1 MQTFTAVFSPT
12 YLKPTLSILSTE
24 NCCFKRRLNRGT
36 HPISA
41 VVIKVLSYI
50 TLRGAD
56 TLATDEL
63 LSLIVKFVNMNSDV
77 VDVQWD
83 RRMSPRLLLNPYSE
97 NYEEKKMVAHYFLLA
112 SSILEDEVV
121 GFSENA
127 RMLLIHLHKAFG
139 NRLFEI
145 SKPHLFEENI
155 RICEFYGSLGP
166 YREVIPQILT
176 GVNQFVRNK
185 AEKDLIKYSQKFN
198 KPKDFVED
206 LAQNIERMNATHKDK
221 AWVYMRWMVR
231 PHPDLRI
238 FEHFSPEDLYVPL
251 TENNANVAASLGLIN
266 SVAPSLWKSDN
277 AMEAR
282 ERITKFAKQL
292 FPKDPSKVD
301 YPFFLLGRWLKQK
314 TLNKNT
320 LKEALQFFERIQG
333 VTGQTH
339 AYYESMSRYKSGWE
353 KKTAITLSRMKIP
366 FGYEPINFPLPGDNY
381 TPDFILGKSIH
392 GRKIVLEPHYEMT
405 RKQARKYSLFK
416 QTYGHDFFLILL
428 LKNDLIPYYH
438 KRKILTDDVC
448 DDVWPIEFV
457 HLLAEKIST
466 GTYGQ

>member
-1 MQTFTAVFSPT
+1 M
-12 YLKPTLSILSTE
+12 
-24 NCCFKRRLNRGT
+24 
-36 HPISA
+36 
-41 VVIKVLSYI
+41 
-50 TLRGAD
+50 
-56 TLATDEL
+56 ATDEL
-63 LSLIVKFVNMNSDV
+63 LSLLVKFVDMNSDI

-112 SSILEDEVV
+112 SSILEDDVV
-121 GFSENA
+121 GFPENA
-127 RMLLIHLHKAFG
+127 RMLLIHLHKALG

-145 SKPHLFEENI
+145 SKPHLFEEI
-155 RICEFYGSLGP
+155 IITCEFYGSLGP

-176 GVNQFVRNK
+176 GVNQFVKNK
-185 AEKDLIKYSQKFN
+185 AEKNLIQYSQKFS

-206 LAQNIERMNATHKDK
+206 LARNIDRMNAPHKDN

-231 PHPDLRI
+231 PHPDLKI

-266 SVAPSLWKSDN
+266 SVAPFLWRSDN

-282 ERITKFAKQL
+282 ERITKFAKQI

-301 YPFFLLGRWLKQK
+301 YSFFLLGRWLKQK

-353 KKTAITLSRMKIP
+353 KKTAITLSKMKIP

-381 TPDFILGKSIH
+381 TPDFILGKSIN

>member
-1 MQTFTAVFSPT
+1 MA
-12 YLKPTLSILSTE
+12 I
-24 NCCFKRRLNRGT
+24 
-36 HPISA
+36 
-41 VVIKVLSYI
+41 
-50 TLRGAD
+50 
-56 TLATDEL
+56 DEL
-63 LSLIVKFVNMNSDV
+63 LSLLVKFVDMNSDV

-112 SSILEDEVV
+112 SSILEDDVV
-121 GFSENA
+121 GFPENA
-127 RMLLIHLHKAFG
+127 RMLLILLHKAFG
-139 NRLFEI
+139 DRLFEI
-145 SKPHLFEENI
+145 TKPHLFEEVI
-155 RICEFYGSLGP
+155 SICEFYGSLGP
-166 YREVIPQILT
+166 SREMIAQILT
-176 GVNQFVRNK
+176 GVNQFVKNK
-185 AEKDLIKYSQKFN
+185 AEKNLIQYSQKFS

-206 LAQNIERMNATHKDK
+206 LARNIERMNAPHKDK

-231 PHPDLRI
+231 PHPDLKI
-238 FEHFSPEDLYVPL
+238 FEHFTPEDLYVPL

-266 SVAPSLWKSDN
+266 SVAPFLWRNEN

-314 TLNKNT
+314 ILNKNT

-416 QTYGHDFFLILL
+416 QIYGHDFFLILL

-438 KRKILTDDVC
+438 KRNMLTDDVC

-457 HLLAEKIST
+457 HLLAEKIRT
-466 GTYGQ
+466 GTYDQ